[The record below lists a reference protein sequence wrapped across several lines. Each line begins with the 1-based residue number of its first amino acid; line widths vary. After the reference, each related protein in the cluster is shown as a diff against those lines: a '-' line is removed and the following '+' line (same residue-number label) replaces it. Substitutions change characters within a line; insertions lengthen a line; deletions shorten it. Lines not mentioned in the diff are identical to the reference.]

1 MSKLLLG
8 LCVCL
13 FMASCSESEK
23 ARLSR
28 LVNEW
33 EGKEILF
40 PARSIFTVQGKDTVD
55 FEFRDAE
62 YKIVTYVDSVG
73 CTGCKLQL
81 HRWKELVAE
90 VDSLSGGNIPFLFF
104 FHPKDLKELR
114 YLTRRDDFAY
124 PVCFDETD
132 SFNRLN
138 RFPGE
143 MMFQTF
149 LLDRSNRVIALGNP
163 VQNPQVKALYL
174 NLMKGDAKVSAQDT
188 RTSVSVDR
196 TLVDF
201 GRFPLSEQQERSFL
215 LTNSGQGLLVIQ
227 DVVASCGCTRV
238 EYSKEPVRPGG
249 TLELKVTYAAE
260 HAGFFHKTLTVY
272 CNTEDSP
279 LRLAVKGN
287 AENRCFCIG
296 KNRVK

>member
-1 MSKLLLG
+1 MQVSKLLLG

-62 YKIVTYVDSVG
+62 YKIVTYV
-73 CTGCKLQL
+73 
-81 HRWKELVAE
+81 
-90 VDSLSGGNIPFLFF
+90 
-104 FHPKDLKELR
+104 
-114 YLTRRDDFAY
+114 
-124 PVCFDETD
+124 
-132 SFNRLN
+132 
-138 RFPGE
+138 
-143 MMFQTF
+143 
-149 LLDRSNRVIALGNP
+149 
-163 VQNPQVKALYL
+163 
-174 NLMKGDAKVSAQDT
+174 
-188 RTSVSVDR
+188 
-196 TLVDF
+196 
-201 GRFPLSEQQERSFL
+201 
-215 LTNSGQGLLVIQ
+215 
-227 DVVASCGCTRV
+227 ASCGCTRV

-279 LRLAVKGN
+279 LRLSVKGN
-287 AENRCFCIG
+287 AEN
-296 KNRVK
+296 